1 MAGNTADMA
10 GNTADILLRTKTRPY
25 KKDIRI
31 CRNTE
36 DTWLEIQQ
44 IPG

>member
-1 MAGNTADMA
+1 MAGNTAD
-10 GNTADILLRTKTRPY
+10 TLLRTKKRPSY

-36 DTWLEIQQ
+36 DTWIEIQQ